1 VVRRGHSF
9 GFGPDQLTLPC
20 APMTAS
26 RARPGRVRLAA
37 GLALALSGAAL
48 LAVLIQDH
56 SSALPLGL
64 FNEGAREYRWLSHA
78 CLAAL
83 LLATGTFA
91 VELARGRVLALGSL
105 LRRIGVSLL
114 MLEAIVFAVDR
125 YVSHSPTARIG
136 GPYFERANA
145 AGEFVFLR
153 RAHAGSAYGFRQAE
167 PSPLEPSG
175 KRLLFLG
182 DSYTEGSGRG
192 LACNYPNVV
201 ERELRERLDPSLE
214 VMNAGV
220 GGYGPREEA
229 KLLRLLD
236 DDGVRFDAIVVSVF
250 LENDVT
256 DDLPGTDRRVIAGMN
271 ERVPHSAF
279 LRAFHPLNSRA
290 FRYAVVLWRLGT
302 LSGDERNAAH
312 REDAACLETPEP
324 FPDPLPK
331 HLRAYVPRRVAGSR
345 RVLANPRGMDELIG
359 ALRDMEAQAKSHG
372 VPLVVVLF
380 PDRILADRELRAA
393 FPADVA
399 ESDAPRRVHDAVLEA
414 LAGLPVIDTLPLL
427 EQLPRAY
434 RESDTHLSDAG
445 NVAAGEFVA
454 ARLAELLPQL
464 AESSA
469 ARSAR

>member
-1 VVRRGHSF
+1 MAID
-9 GFGPDQLTLPC
+9 P
-20 APMTAS
+20 
-26 RARPGRVRLAA
+26 ARPSRVRLAA
-37 GLALALSGAAL
+37 GLALALAGAAL
-48 LAVLIQDH
+48 LAVVVQDH
-56 SSALPLGL
+56 TGALPLGL
-64 FNEGAREYRWLSHA
+64 FNEGAREHRWLSYA

-83 LLATGTFA
+83 ASAVGTFA
-91 VELARGRVLALGSL
+91 FELANGRALALGSL
-105 LRRIGVSLL
+105 LRRLGVSFL
-114 MLEAIVFAVDR
+114 MLEAIVFAFDR
-125 YVSHSPTARIG
+125 YVSHDPDARIG

-145 AGEFVFLR
+145 AGEYVFLR
-153 RAHAGSAYGFRQAE
+153 RAHAGSPYGFRSTAPLPAE
-167 PSPLEPSG
+167 PSG
-175 KRLLFLG
+175 ARVLFLG

-192 LACNYPNVV
+192 FACNYPEVV
-201 ERELRERLDPSLE
+201 ERDLRARLGPSLE

-229 KLLRLLD
+229 KLLRLLV

-302 LSGDERNAAH
+302 VSGDERNAAH
-312 REDAACLETPEP
+312 REDGACLETPEP
-324 FPDPLPK
+324 FPDLLPA

-345 RVLANPRGMDELIG
+345 RVLANPRGLDELV
-359 ALRDMEAQAKSHG
+359 AAMRDMEAQAKSRG

-380 PDRILADRELRAA
+380 PDRILADAELRAA

-399 ESDAPRRVHDAVLEA
+399 GSDAPMRVHDAVLAA

-427 EQLPRAY
+427 ERLPRAY

-445 NVAAGEFVA
+445 NLAAGEYVA
-454 ARLAELLPQL
+454 AKLAEVLPQL
-464 AESSA
+464 AAKAA